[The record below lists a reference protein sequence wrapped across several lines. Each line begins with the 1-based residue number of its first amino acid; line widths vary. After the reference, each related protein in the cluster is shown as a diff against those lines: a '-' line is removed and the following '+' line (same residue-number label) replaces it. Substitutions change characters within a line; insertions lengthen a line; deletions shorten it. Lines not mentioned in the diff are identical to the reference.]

1 MAKGGQ
7 MAKGLYTNSE
17 LVDSIILDLNN
28 LPKELIDGQFIQGCS
43 LIAQMSQKLIN
54 LRQTID
60 SDLKSRDKTIE
71 SLKAEI
77 RNLGGEVIDV
87 KSEVLENGS
96 N

>member
-1 MAKGGQ
+1 MAN
-7 MAKGLYTNSE
+7 GLYTNSE

-28 LPKELIDGQFIQGCS
+28 LPKELIDGQFIQACS
-43 LIAQMSQKLIN
+43 LITQMSQKLIN
-54 LRQTID
+54 LRKTID

-71 SLKAEI
+71 NLKAEI

-87 KSEVLENGS
+87 KGEVLENGS

>member
-1 MAKGGQ
+1 MAN
-7 MAKGLYTNSE
+7 GLYTNSE

-28 LPKELIDGQFIQGCS
+28 LPKELIDGQFIRACN
-43 LIAQMSQKLIN
+43 IITQMSQKLIN

-60 SDLKSRDKTIE
+60 NDLKSRDETIE
-71 SLKAEI
+71 NLKREI

-87 KSEVLENGS
+87 KDEVLGNDS

>member
-1 MAKGGQ
+1 MAN
-7 MAKGLYTNSE
+7 GLYTNSE

-60 SDLKSRDKTIE
+60 NDLKSRDETIE
-71 SLKAEI
+71 SLKREI

-87 KSEVLENGS
+87 KGEVLENGS